1 MVDFMIKVREID
13 PHWDFFLHVK
23 RIIMRICE
31 GARLTRISEDEDTM
45 TFLSPK

>member
-1 MVDFMIKVREID
+1 MIKVREID

-31 GARLTRISEDEDTM
+31 GARLVKLSEDEDTM
-45 TFLSPK
+45 IFQSPK